1 MAIMFNPL
9 FCDVKAHGFPWIKWE
24 EDRPFGKKV
33 FVNCFITEGDN
44 GELLFASNGGLL
56 PDAVYRRRPWEK
68 LMGFRTARAEELYYS
83 GMEKRL
89 RQEFMNLSP
98 VLRLLLPNDAVVI
111 LADFDDDF
119 RSVPMHLNYG
129 VGTAVEFVGLHNVL
143 RRRFIDERRAVV
155 EKVCDGEF
163 RLPESWDRARQQL
176 WTEDLLNWEK
186 RL

>member
-1 MAIMFNPL
+1 
-9 FCDVKAHGFPWIKWE
+9 
-24 EDRPFGKKV
+24 
-33 FVNCFITEGDN
+33 
-44 GELLFASNGGLL
+44 
-56 PDAVYRRRPWEK
+56 
-68 LMGFRTARAEELYYS
+68 
-83 GMEKRL
+83 MEKRL